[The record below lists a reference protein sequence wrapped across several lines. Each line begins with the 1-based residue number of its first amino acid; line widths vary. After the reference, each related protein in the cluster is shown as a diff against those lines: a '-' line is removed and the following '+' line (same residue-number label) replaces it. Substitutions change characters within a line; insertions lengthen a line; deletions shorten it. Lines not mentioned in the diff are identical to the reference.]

1 MSIGFHTVLRCFT
14 FGLKQRPKHS
24 MYSGYSLE
32 TQSGLM
38 SLLVLKAK
46 YIYTC
51 LEWDL
56 AAVNS
61 CQALAFSPVSNMY
74 SLHIC

>member
-1 MSIGFHTVLRCFT
+1 
-14 FGLKQRPKHS
+14 
-24 MYSGYSLE
+24 MYFGYSLE